1 MTTRSQTEGLVAV
14 EKSVTPKQSTV
25 NVTFQPRKFPYHP
38 PHTTESWLENESAKF
53 DRFFNQTRTKCIGS
67 DSRSENIYKF
77 GRDAVIIGNLIT
89 LVYILRVGEFK
100 VKRNISERKWCREDK
115 TLFAQCEK
123 HCDCRKNQKGKPS
136 EAKIVL
142 LLRHCSGFSA
152 SLRRISLLFSFAAL
166 G

>member
-1 MTTRSQTEGLVAV
+1 MTARSQTEGLLA
-14 EKSVTPKQSTV
+14 VTPKQSTV
-25 NVTFQPRKFPYHP
+25 NVTFQPRSIKFPSHP
-38 PHTTESWLENESAKF
+38 LSQHTTESWLENESAKF

-100 VKRNISERKWCREDK
+100 VKRSKSERRWCREDK

-136 EAKIVL
+136 EAKIGL